1 MTPADLARI
10 HAAAMPDARTWST
23 QEFAAL
29 SDAAGSL
36 LTVSG
41 PAFAVGRILLDE
53 AEILM
58 IACDPASQ
66 GQGHGR
72 RALAMFERDASAQGA
87 TRVLL
92 EVASDNLAA
101 LGLYEAQGYREDGR
115 RRGYY
120 SRTDGPPVDAILM
133 SRTLNDAP

>member
-1 MTPADLARI
+1 MTPEEMARI
-10 HAAAMPDARTWST
+10 HAAAMPSGRGWSA
-23 QEFAAL
+23 QEFATL
-29 SDAAGSL
+29 SDSAGSL
-36 LTVSG
+36 LAVSG
-41 PAFAVGRILLDE
+41 PAFALGRILLDE

-58 IACDPASQ
+58 IACEPTSQ

-92 EVASDNLAA
+92 EVASANLAA
-101 LGLYEAQGYREDGR
+101 LGLYQTQGYREDGR

-120 SRTDGPPVDAILM
+120 SSTAGPPVDAILM
-133 SRTLNDAP
+133 SRTLKDAP